1 MILPFEL
8 PCICQWWRFFGL
20 VCSSASF
27 ECSTVSFHGFVLVL
41 SFIYSHV
48 NYHMFP
54 FVCLGIVM
62 PVVCITYAANAN
74 DKLLKLTSHISLT
87 EWCITGCTCSMT
99 KRRSQKKVTKS

>member
-8 PCICQWWRFFGL
+8 PCIWPSASGGDSLIGL

-27 ECSTVSFHGFVLVL
+27 ECSTVSFHGFVLLL

-54 FVCLGIVM
+54 FVC
-62 PVVCITYAANAN
+62 TSRYRNAN